1 VLCFSERTITLSID
15 TDKCPQCQS
24 KACVTACEKYARGI
38 LQLVDG
44 RPSVAH
50 LDKEGVMRGGTECLA
65 CEYECLFR
73 GRDAIS
79 IDVPITGLPEY
90 LAKRGLPGP
99 DGPEG

>member
-1 VLCFSERTITLSID
+1 MLNFEERTITVSID
-15 TDKCPQCQS
+15 TDKCPECPS
-24 KACVTACEKYARGI
+24 KACVAACRKYSRGI

-50 LDKEGVMRGGTECLA
+50 LDAEGVKRGGTECLA

-73 GRDAIS
+73 GRDAID
-79 IDVPITGLPEY
+79 IDVPIKGLSEY
-90 LAKRGLPGP
+90 LAKRGLAGP